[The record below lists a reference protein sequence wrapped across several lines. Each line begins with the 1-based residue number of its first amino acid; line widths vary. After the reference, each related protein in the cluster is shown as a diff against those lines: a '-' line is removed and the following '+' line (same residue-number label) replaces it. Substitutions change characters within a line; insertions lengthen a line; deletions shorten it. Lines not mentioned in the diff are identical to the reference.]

1 MRYFVLLLL
10 LLVATLCEGF
20 QSSSCQLKRSTA
32 IAGRQSR
39 RPQNMPFCALYM
51 SEDDEASSEVEI
63 EEEKVE
69 PTVVSQTKEVVLC
82 PDCDLCDGSGRY
94 VVEL

>member
-1 MRYFVLLLL
+1 
-10 LLVATLCEGF
+10 
-20 QSSSCQLKRSTA
+20 
-32 IAGRQSR
+32 
-39 RPQNMPFCALYM
+39 MPFCALYM

-69 PTVVSQTKEVVLC
+69 PTVVAQTKKAVLC

-94 VVEL
+94 VVES